1 MNLIASHAAALFEP
15 FSLGKLYLKNRIV
28 MAPMTRSFSPG
39 GIPTNEVVTYYRR
52 RAQNDVGLIL
62 TEGTVIDHVAS
73 ANEHN
78 VPRFYGDEALE
89 AWKRVVDAVHDAGGR
104 IMPQLWHVGSV
115 RKPAD
120 SPNPHATSVSPS
132 GLKKPRISFGEP
144 MTKTQIAQVVAAF
157 ARAAEHAAHL
167 GFDGIELHGAHGYLI
182 DQFFWKETNVRTDEY
197 GGNMAQRGYF
207 AAQIIEACRRV
218 IGPDLPI
225 LFRLSQWK
233 VQDYTAKLFT
243 TPESFQL
250 FLAPLAQAGVDAF
263 HCSAR
268 RFWEPAFEGSDLNL
282 ASWAKKLSG
291 KACITV
297 GSVGLD
303 SDMNS
308 AFRGQSAAVQS
319 LDKIIAMVES
329 EDVDL
334 IAVGRALLSDPEW
347 ARKIREGR
355 LQDLTGFTAESMKT
369 LY

>member
-1 MNLIASHAAALFEP
+1 MNLIPSHAAALFEP

-39 GIPTNEVVTYYRR
+39 GIPTNEVVAYYRR
-52 RAQNDVGLIL
+52 RAENEVGLIL
-62 TEGTVIDHVAS
+62 TEGTVIDHAAS

-89 AWKRVVDAVHDAGGR
+89 AWKHVVDAVHDAGAC

-120 SPNPHATSVSPS
+120 SPNPLATSVGPS
-132 GLKKPRISFGEP
+132 GLKKSGISFGEP
-144 MTKTQIAQVVAAF
+144 MTKTQIAQVVDAF
-157 ARAAEHAAHL
+157 ARAAEYAARL

-182 DQFFWKETNVRTDEY
+182 DQFFWEETNLRTDEY
-197 GGNMAQRGYF
+197 GGNMVRRGYF
-207 AAQIIEACRRV
+207 AAQIIEACRRA

-233 VQDYTAKLFT
+233 VQDYSAKLFT
-243 TPESFQL
+243 TPESFQT
-250 FLAPLAQAGVDAF
+250 FLTPLAQAGVDAF
-263 HCSAR
+263 HCSTR
-268 RFWEPAFEGSDLNL
+268 RFWEPAFDGSPLNL

-308 AFRGQSAAVQS
+308 AFRGQSASVQS
-319 LDKIIAMVES
+319 LDKITAMVGS
-329 EDVDL
+329 RDVDL
-334 IAVGRALLSDPEW
+334 IAVGRALLADPEW
-347 ARKIREGR
+347 ARKVREGR
-355 LQDLTGFTAESMKT
+355 LQDLTGFVAASMKT